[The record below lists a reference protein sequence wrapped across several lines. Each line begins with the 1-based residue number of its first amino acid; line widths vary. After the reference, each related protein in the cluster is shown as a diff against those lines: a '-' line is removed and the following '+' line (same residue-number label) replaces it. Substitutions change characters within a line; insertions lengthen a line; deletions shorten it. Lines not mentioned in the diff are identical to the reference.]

1 MIAKLHLQ
9 CGQNV
14 AGPKATLCITK
25 LALFIQ
31 PTRKLSNTLDISLFS
46 FKIEKVLTLLC
57 I

>member
-1 MIAKLHLQ
+1 MIEKLHLQ

-25 LALFIQ
+25 LALLIQ
-31 PTRKLSNTLDISLFS
+31 PTQKLSNILDISLFS